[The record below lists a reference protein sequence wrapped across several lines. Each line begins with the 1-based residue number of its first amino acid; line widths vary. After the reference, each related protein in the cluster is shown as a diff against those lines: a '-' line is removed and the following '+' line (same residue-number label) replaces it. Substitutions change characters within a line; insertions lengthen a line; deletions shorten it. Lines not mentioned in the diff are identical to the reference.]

1 MSFKTYEV
9 VSSDNKFDATI
20 LQQNKRNASP

>member
-1 MSFKTYEV
+1 MSFETYEV
-9 VSSDNKFDATI
+9 VSSDNKFDATS